1 MFGVKVGSTQLR
13 QTILD
18 HITSNTQE
26 GGVYIGTHEREI
38 YRSLVEREQSWR
50 SEVKCSDGVI
60 RRLPQSKST
69 HIEGTSLFRFLYN
82 FTCIF

>member
-26 GGVYIGTHEREI
+26 GGVYIGMHEAEI
-38 YRSLVEREQSWR
+38 YRSLVERQESWS

-60 RRLPQSKST
+60 RRLPILKSK
-69 HIEGTSLFRFLYN
+69 RRY
-82 FTCIF
+82 